1 MIVITVMNDFDKS
14 NKNHINVYFQ
24 VPFHPMVGSEVFSTE
39 IKKTEVLMENFR
51 RSIGL
56 RIRETKEVYEG
67 EVTELTPVETENPV
81 GGRLDM
87 CSIPTHIAES
97 PQFSGYGKTISN
109 VIIGLKTAKGTK
121 SLKLDPSIYESLQ
134 KEKVEVG
141 DVIYI
146 EANSGA
152 VKRQGRSDTFA
163 TEYDLEVCRLN

>member
-1 MIVITVMNDFDKS
+1 
-14 NKNHINVYFQ
+14 
-24 VPFHPMVGSEVFSTE
+24 MVGSEVFSSE

-67 EVTELTPVETENPV
+67 EVTELAPVEVEH
-81 GGRLDM
+81 
-87 CSIPTHIAES
+87 PTMN
-97 PQFSGYGKTISN
+97 GYGKTISN
-109 VIIGLKTAKGTK
+109 VVIGLKTAKGTK
-121 SLKLDPSIYESLQ
+121 QLKLDPSIYESLQ

-152 VKRQGRSDTFA
+152 VKRQGRSDTYA
-163 TEYDLEVCRLN
+163 TEFDLEVRLHFF